1 MVLQVWS
8 KERKR
13 ELKKLHPFN
22 NQKARCLSSGGVS
35 CSQSLMNTTVKS
47 NPCKQEG
54 LQCVQETICT
64 YISKIPSDIFYTS
77 YAS

>member
-22 NQKARCLSSGGVS
+22 NQEARCLSSGGV
-35 CSQSLMNTTVKS
+35 
-47 NPCKQEG
+47 
-54 LQCVQETICT
+54 
-64 YISKIPSDIFYTS
+64 
-77 YAS
+77 